1 MGRKHKNIKIQL
13 NKALDNLLCLG
24 TKKIKNDANPNRAE
38 GIHSAATATT
48 YRSTINTFAEYLKG
62 EGVRNIADITQAHV
76 RGFLDSRADKS
87 QWTLSKDLSALNKV
101 LGSRYDGKV
110 MGLTGRHAQSIVNN
124 RGFAKQGTSRSER
137 NAEAIRFV
145 SATGI
150 RRQSIATITPS
161 QAIYGQSGA
170 VVGFR
175 VVEKGGRERCCVV
188 LEGERAWVTQFV
200 QTHAAQPEA
209 PMLNAV
215 DRNANPHYYRG
226 EYARALYEDLRAA
239 GDYYD
244 GMRAMFVNDSTAER
258 AMGRY
263 AHDTCHGYEL
273 RVVAEVSQNMG
284 HNRLDVVMTHYLTR

>member
-1 MGRKHKNIKIQL
+1 MGRKNKNIKIQL
-13 NKALDNLLCLG
+13 NKALDNQLCLG

-48 YRSTINTFAEYLKG
+48 YRSVINTFAEYLKG
-62 EGVRNIADITQAHV
+62 EGVRNIGDISEAYV
-76 RGFLDSRADKS
+76 RGFLDSRVDKS
-87 QWTLSKDLSALNKV
+87 QWTLSKDLSAINKV
-101 LGSRYDGKV
+101 LGTQYDGKA
-110 MGLTGRHAQSIVNN
+110 MGLKGRHAQSILNN
-124 RGFAKQGTSRSER
+124 RGFAKQDTSHLER

-150 RRQSIATITPS
+150 RRQSIATITPA
-161 QAIYGQSGA
+161 QAIYGQAGQ

-188 LEGERAWVTQFV
+188 LESERAWATQLV
-200 QTHAAQPEA
+200 QDHAAHPES

-215 DRNANPHYYRG
+215 DKNANPHYYRA
-226 EYARALYEDLRAA
+226 EYARALYEDLKAA

-244 GMRAMFVNDSTAER
+244 GKRAMFINEGAAER

-263 AHDTCHGYEL
+263 AHDTCHGYDL
-273 RVVAEVSQNMG
+273 RTVAEVSQNMG
-284 HNRLDVVMTHYLTR
+284 HNRLDVVMTHYLMR